1 MFTPLTQLGLKYDT
15 DKAYFHSFTE
25 FYYDTFSILQDKEI
39 NILEIGILSGASLKM
54 LADFF
59 PRATIYAIDNN
70 EKTVNAYYGDR
81 IKTYLCNQI
90 DFITFDR
97 LFKDM
102 RFDLIIDDG
111 SHITSHQQQTLGY
124 LFNNYLTSGGIY
136 VCEDIHT
143 SLWDRYVDTK
153 QTTLDLFEKFNVDKV
168 FKCNL
173 LTNEQNAYLTQHIQS
188 ILIYKRTVNAY
199 KCYKCK
205 QVNTNNNS
213 TCTCGTA
220 LDPRQN
226 PSYTSIIYK

>member
-1 MFTPLTQLGLKYDT
+1 
-15 DKAYFHSFTE
+15 
-25 FYYDTFSILQDKEI
+25 
-39 NILEIGILSGASLKM
+39 M

-59 PRATIYAIDNN
+59 PRATIYAIDVN

-97 LFKDM
+97 LFKDV

-143 SLWDRYVDTK
+143 SLWNKYVDTN
-153 QTTLDLFEKFNVDKV
+153 QTTLDLFEKFNVQG
-168 FKCNL
+168 L
-173 LTNEQNAYLTQHIQS
+173 
-188 ILIYKRTVNAY
+188 
-199 KCYKCK
+199 
-205 QVNTNNNS
+205 
-213 TCTCGTA
+213 
-220 LDPRQN
+220 
-226 PSYTSIIYK
+226 

>member
-1 MFTPLTQLGLKYDT
+1 MFTLLTQLGLKYDT
-15 DKAYFHSFTE
+15 YKAYFHSFTE
-25 FYYDTFSILQDKEI
+25 
-39 NILEIGILSGASLKM
+39 
-54 LADFF
+54 
-59 PRATIYAIDNN
+59 
-70 EKTVNAYYGDR
+70 
-81 IKTYLCNQI
+81 
-90 DFITFDR
+90 
-97 LFKDM
+97 
-102 RFDLIIDDG
+102 
-111 SHITSHQQQTLGY
+111 
-124 LFNNYLTSGGIY
+124 
-136 VCEDIHT
+136 IHT
-143 SLWDRYVDTK
+143 SLWDRYVDTN

>member
-1 MFTPLTQLGLKYDT
+1 
-15 DKAYFHSFTE
+15 
-25 FYYDTFSILQDKEI
+25 
-39 NILEIGILSGASLKM
+39 M

-59 PRATIYAIDNN
+59 PRATIYAIDVN

-97 LFKDM
+97 LFKDV

-143 SLWDRYVDTK
+143 SLWNKYVDTN